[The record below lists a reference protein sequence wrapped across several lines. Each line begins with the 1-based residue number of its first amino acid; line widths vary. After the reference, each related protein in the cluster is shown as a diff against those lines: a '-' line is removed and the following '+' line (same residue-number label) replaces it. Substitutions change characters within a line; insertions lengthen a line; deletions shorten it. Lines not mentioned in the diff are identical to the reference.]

1 MKLTYANKVAIN
13 ENPEISDI
21 NKVTDNDMNEIKS
34 VVNNNDDE
42 LITINTKLTNITG
55 QILWTN
61 SSPTSDFS
69 SQTITLSS
77 GDYDFLEI
85 FFCSNV
91 QSENKTFEIRK
102 TIKNYAVTLSTV
114 VQNVNTYRIV
124 RFTDATHLAVERGY
138 TGTDVQ
144 DRRCVPLYVIG
155 YKTGLF

>member
-1 MKLTYANKVAIN
+1 MITFQDKVALN
-13 ENPEISDI
+13 ENPDI
-21 NKVTDNDMNEIKS
+21 PEVNKITDDNINSLK
-34 VVNNNDDE
+34 
-42 LITINTKLTNITG
+42 TGINTNETNISTLSTSVSNITG

-91 QSENKTFEIRK
+91 QSDNKTFEIRK
-102 TIKNYAVTLSTV
+102 TIKNYDVTLSTV
-114 VQNVNTYRIV
+114 VQNANTYRIV
-124 RFTDATHLAVERGY
+124 RFTDATHLAVESGY
-138 TGTDVQ
+138 VETNVQ

>member
-1 MKLTYANKVAIN
+1 MRIKKVSQTTSTQAQVIDGY
-13 ENPEISDI
+13 STST
-21 NKVTDNDMNEIKS
+21 TDSYSCNYVNGS
-34 VVNNNDDE
+34 VG
-42 LITINTKLTNITG
+42 K
-55 QILWTN
+55 ILWTN

-91 QSENKTFEIRK
+91 QSNNKTFEIRK
-102 TIKNYAVTLSTV
+102 TIKNYDVTLSTV

-124 RFTDATHLAVERGY
+124 RFTDATHLAVESGY
-138 TGTDVQ
+138 AGTDVQ

-155 YKTGLF
+155 YKTGAFN